1 MNMQFS
7 AVFGLLL
14 NDIYN
19 LKKSLRFFLAFF
31 IVYGGAVFLV
41 GGSSQQSSAITML
54 TSVMSVTLPL
64 SAFSYNQTS
73 QWEHYALTLPISRR
87 QLVIS
92 RYLSSFFCSV
102 LISFFSLLVVLISG
116 VMGYGEWET
125 TALSLLIVTG
135 VILFLHSI
143 FNAAI
148 YRFGSERGRIIAFA
162 VCAVPPLFAA
172 VMVKLMPE
180 QVRSSIISSVS
191 FQKMYALLSSESAV
205 FLLGI
210 FALLLGVFCLSVSC
224 VLTCRY
230 MERKEF

>member
-19 LKKSLRFFLAFF
+19 LKKSLRFFLAFV
-31 IVYGGAVFLV
+31 IVYGGGVLLL
-41 GGSSQQSSAITML
+41 GDSSQLSSATTAL
-54 TSVMSVTLPL
+54 TAFMSITLPI
-64 SAFSYNQTS
+64 SAFSYNQMS

-92 RYLSSFFCSV
+92 RYLFSFSCSILVSFF
-102 LISFFSLLVVLISG
+102 FFLVVLISG

-125 TALSLLIVTG
+125 TAPSLLIVTG

-162 VCAVPPLFAA
+162 VCAVPPLLAA
-172 VMVKLMPE
+172 VIVKLMPE
-180 QVRSSIISSVS
+180 QVRASIINSVS